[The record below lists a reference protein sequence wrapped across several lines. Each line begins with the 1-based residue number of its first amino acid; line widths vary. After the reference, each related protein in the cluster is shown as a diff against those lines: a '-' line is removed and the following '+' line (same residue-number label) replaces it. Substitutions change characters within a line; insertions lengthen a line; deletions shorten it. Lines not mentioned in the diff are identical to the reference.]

1 MRSFTWTKLQFQM
14 RFEIISLTGKYSLHS
29 PSVVFYMVE
38 ILCPHC
44 EEEIELD
51 DDAYGEFT
59 CPHCDGEFEWGEKP
73 KARSKAKTV
82 SNSKPMSGVKLGS
95 HALHAAGGLMLFIG
109 MFSGWLTVGG
119 FLDASPFGMEAS
131 MFGFSASTGWFSFF
145 GDDGDS
151 VLAIFGIIFMLLAI
165 VAIVSQITH
174 LVFRYVHHMSDAG
187 KLEVS
192 MQMAYRS
199 YEYRWHTSLIALV
212 CSIAGVVIME
222 IGLIIAFGVELAFP
236 RPSLFGIF
244 LLIVLGGQFAL
255 MNQELAEE

>member
-1 MRSFTWTKLQFQM
+1 MS
-14 RFEIISLTGKYSLHS
+14 FEIISLTGKYSLHS

-119 FLDASPFGMEAS
+119 FLDASPFGMKAS
-131 MFGFSASTGWFSFF
+131 VFGFSASTGWFSLF

-192 MQMAYRS
+192 MQMVYRS
-199 YEYRWHTSLIALV
+199 YQYRWHTSLIALV

-255 MNQELAEE
+255 MNQELEEE

>member
-1 MRSFTWTKLQFQM
+1 
-14 RFEIISLTGKYSLHS
+14 
-29 PSVVFYMVE
+29 MVE

-51 DDAYGEFT
+51 DDAYGEFS
-59 CPHCDGEFEWGEKP
+59 CPYCDGEFEWGEEPKSKS
-73 KARSKAKTV
+73 KARV
-82 SNSKPMSGVKLGS
+82 SSAAGAISGVKAGS
-95 HALHAAGGLMLFIG
+95 HALHGAGGVMLLIG

-131 MFGFSASTGWFSFF
+131 MFGFSASTGWFNFF
-145 GDDGDS
+145 GDGGDS

-165 VAIVSQITH
+165 AAIVSQIAH
-174 LVFRYVHHMSDAG
+174 LVFRYVHHMSEAG

-192 MQMAYRS
+192 MQMAFRS
-199 YEYRWHTSLIALV
+199 YQYRWHTSLIALV
-212 CSIAGVVIME
+212 CSIAGVVVME

-244 LLIVLGGQFAL
+244 LLLVLGGQFVM

>member
-1 MRSFTWTKLQFQM
+1 M

>member
-1 MRSFTWTKLQFQM
+1 
-14 RFEIISLTGKYSLHS
+14 
-29 PSVVFYMVE
+29 MVE

-51 DDAYGEFT
+51 DDAYGEFS
-59 CPHCDGEFEWGEKP
+59 CPHCGGEFEWGDAP
-73 KARSKAKTV
+73 KSKVRV
-82 SNSKPMSGVKLGS
+82 SSSSEPMSGIKTGS

-109 MFSGWLTVGG
+109 MFSGWVTVGG
-119 FLDASPFGMEAS
+119 FLDASPFGMKAS
-131 MFGFSASTGWFSFF
+131 VYGFSASSGWFNFF
-145 GDDGDS
+145 GDGGDS

-174 LVFRYVHHMSDAG
+174 LVFRYVNHMSDAG

-199 YEYRWHTSLIALV
+199 YQYRWHTSLIALV
-212 CSIAGVVIME
+212 CSIAGLIVME
-222 IGLIIAFGVELAFP
+222 IGLIIAFGMELAFP

-244 LLIVLGGQFAL
+244 LLLVLVGQFIL

>member
-1 MRSFTWTKLQFQM
+1 
-14 RFEIISLTGKYSLHS
+14 
-29 PSVVFYMVE
+29 MVE

-119 FLDASPFGMEAS
+119 FLNASPFGMEAS

-199 YEYRWHTSLIALV
+199 YQYRWHTSLIALV

>member
-1 MRSFTWTKLQFQM
+1 
-14 RFEIISLTGKYSLHS
+14 
-29 PSVVFYMVE
+29 MVE

-51 DDAYGEFT
+51 DDAYGEFS
-59 CPHCDGEFEWGEKP
+59 CPYCDGEFEWGEAP
-73 KARSKAKTV
+73 KSKVRA
-82 SNSKPMSGVKLGS
+82 SSSSESMSGIKAGS
-95 HALHAAGGLMLFIG
+95 HALHGAGGVMLLIG

-131 MFGFSASTGWFSFF
+131 MFGFSASTGWFNFF
-145 GDDGDS
+145 GDGGDS

-165 VAIVSQITH
+165 VAIVSQIAH
-174 LVFRYVHHMSDAG
+174 LVFRYVHHMSEAG

-192 MQMAYRS
+192 MQMAFRS
-199 YEYRWHTSLIALV
+199 YQYRWHTSLIALV
-212 CSIAGVVIME
+212 CSIAGVVVME

-244 LLIVLGGQFAL
+244 LLLVLGGQFVM

>member
-1 MRSFTWTKLQFQM
+1 
-14 RFEIISLTGKYSLHS
+14 
-29 PSVVFYMVE
+29 MVE

>member
-1 MRSFTWTKLQFQM
+1 
-14 RFEIISLTGKYSLHS
+14 
-29 PSVVFYMVE
+29 MVE

-44 EEEIELD
+44 EEEIELE

-199 YEYRWHTSLIALV
+199 YQYRWHTSLIALV

>member
-1 MRSFTWTKLQFQM
+1 
-14 RFEIISLTGKYSLHS
+14 
-29 PSVVFYMVE
+29 MVE

-51 DDAYGEFT
+51 DDAYGEFS
-59 CPHCDGEFEWGEKP
+59 CPHCGGEFEWGDAP
-73 KARSKAKTV
+73 KSKVRA
-82 SNSKPMSGVKLGS
+82 SSSSGPMSGVKLGS

-199 YEYRWHTSLIALV
+199 YQYRWHTSLIALV

-255 MNQELAEE
+255 MNQELEEE

>member
-1 MRSFTWTKLQFQM
+1 
-14 RFEIISLTGKYSLHS
+14 
-29 PSVVFYMVE
+29 MVE

-119 FLDASPFGMEAS
+119 FLDASPFGMKAS
-131 MFGFSASTGWFSFF
+131 VFGFSASTGWFSLF

-192 MQMAYRS
+192 MQMVYRS
-199 YEYRWHTSLIALV
+199 YQYRWHTSLIALV

-255 MNQELAEE
+255 MNQELEEE

>member
-1 MRSFTWTKLQFQM
+1 
-14 RFEIISLTGKYSLHS
+14 
-29 PSVVFYMVE
+29 MVE

-192 MQMAYRS
+192 MQMAFRS

>member
-1 MRSFTWTKLQFQM
+1 
-14 RFEIISLTGKYSLHS
+14 
-29 PSVVFYMVE
+29 MVE

-44 EEEIELD
+44 EEEIELE

>member
-1 MRSFTWTKLQFQM
+1 
-14 RFEIISLTGKYSLHS
+14 
-29 PSVVFYMVE
+29 MVE

-51 DDAYGEFT
+51 DDAYGEFS
-59 CPHCDGEFEWGEKP
+59 CPYCDGEFEWGEKP

-199 YEYRWHTSLIALV
+199 YQYRWHTSLIALV

>member
-1 MRSFTWTKLQFQM
+1 
-14 RFEIISLTGKYSLHS
+14 
-29 PSVVFYMVE
+29 MVE

-44 EEEIELD
+44 EGEIELD
-51 DDAYGEFT
+51 DDAYGEFS
-59 CPHCDGEFEWGEKP
+59 CPHCGGEFEWGDAP
-73 KARSKAKTV
+73 KSKVRV
-82 SNSKPMSGVKLGS
+82 SSSSEPMSGIKTGS

-109 MFSGWLTVGG
+109 MFSGWVTVGG
-119 FLDASPFGMEAS
+119 FLDASPFGMKAS
-131 MFGFSASTGWFSFF
+131 VYGFSASSGWFNFF
-145 GDDGDS
+145 GDGGDS

-174 LVFRYVHHMSDAG
+174 LVFRYVNHMSDAG

-199 YEYRWHTSLIALV
+199 YQYRWHTSLIALV
-212 CSIAGVVIME
+212 CSIAGLIVME
-222 IGLIIAFGVELAFP
+222 IGLIIAFGMELAFP

-244 LLIVLGGQFAL
+244 LLLVLVGQFIL

>member
-1 MRSFTWTKLQFQM
+1 
-14 RFEIISLTGKYSLHS
+14 
-29 PSVVFYMVE
+29 MVE

-119 FLDASPFGMEAS
+119 FLDASPFGMKAS

>member
-1 MRSFTWTKLQFQM
+1 
-14 RFEIISLTGKYSLHS
+14 
-29 PSVVFYMVE
+29 MVE

-51 DDAYGEFT
+51 DDAYGEFS
-59 CPHCDGEFEWGEKP
+59 CPYCDGEFEWGEEPKSKS
-73 KARSKAKTV
+73 KARV
-82 SNSKPMSGVKLGS
+82 SSGPGAMSGVKAGS
-95 HALHAAGGLMLFIG
+95 HALHGAGGVMLLIG

-131 MFGFSASTGWFSFF
+131 MFGFSASTGWFNFF
-145 GDDGDS
+145 GDGGDS

-165 VAIVSQITH
+165 AAIVSQIAH
-174 LVFRYVHHMSDAG
+174 LVFRYVHHMSEAG

-192 MQMAYRS
+192 MQMAFRS
-199 YEYRWHTSLIALV
+199 YQYRWHTSLIALV
-212 CSIAGVVIME
+212 CSIAGVVVME

-244 LLIVLGGQFAL
+244 LLLVLGGQFVM